1 MANTIL
7 RLPSVKAETGI
18 ARSTLYLRISQGLW
32 PEPVQIGARSVG
44 WPAREVAALNAAR
57 IAGQSDNEIR
67 QLVRD
72 LMAARKQ
79 GATPGLLAA

>member
-7 RLPSVKAETGI
+7 RLPSVRAETGI
-18 ARSTLYLRISQGLW
+18 ARSTLYLRINQGLW

-57 IAGQSDNEIR
+57 IAGKSDDEIR

-72 LMAARKQ
+72 LMAARKRESN
-79 GATPGLLAA
+79 PELLAA